1 MTSGNLFLR
10 LQELLAG
17 DPRLIGTV
25 VAVHVD
31 GTATVAMQGGGQL
44 RLRNPLG
51 VELNSPV
58 FFEGSVI
65 TGPAPDLPVVEI
77 EV

>member
-17 DPRLIGTV
+17 DPVFIGTV
-25 VAVHVD
+25 VAIHVD

-44 RLRNPLG
+44 RLRNPLASA
-51 VELNSPV
+51 LDARV

-77 EV
+77 EI